1 MFAFSSPRSSSKR
14 NMELEP
20 HLFTLLYTTEA
31 DLGTA
36 DAAERSGE
44 GNLPRTF
51 PAFIFSEF
59 SC

>member
-1 MFAFSSPRSSSKR
+1 MHASASPRSSSKR
-14 NMELEP
+14 SMELEP
-20 HLFTLLYTTEA
+20 HLLTLLYTTEA

-36 DAAERSGE
+36 AAGERSGE
-44 GNLPRTF
+44 GNLRRTF

>member
-1 MFAFSSPRSSSKR
+1 
-14 NMELEP
+14 MELEP